1 MKKQPTYR
9 FTATAFG
16 KTFTRTSKN
25 PRAFM
30 CAAIYQAE
38 GETLLLGFSR
48 GFSIAN
54 DRAALLEAQTG
65 YQAEI
70 VRVTVEAVA

>member
-48 GFSIAN
+48 GYVLMGE
-54 DRAALLEAQTG
+54 RVALLEEQTG